1 MFFDDVSSIE
11 NIALRS
17 GCTIFVLP
25 AGTEINIRGALVL
38 APDSK
43 VNITIEQVREAIK
56 DLSTKQF
63 NDRFII
69 IRPAEK
75 LGEEAANALLK
86 NLEEPK
92 EKVHFVLITDSASKI
107 LPTIL
112 SRSAM
117 YFLRDIR
124 PIDGDIE
131 ADAKIINLAK
141 RFIVAKPADLPALAE
156 EIAKKKDSVRSYA
169 LEVLAVTIEM
179 LYKSY
184 YKTGKIVF
192 ANKIPKFLKAYENI
206 EKNGHIKL
214 HLVAD
219 LL

>member
-1 MFFDDVSSIE
+1 MFFDDAASVAD
-11 NIALRS
+11 IAARS
-17 GCTIFVLP
+17 GCTIFVIP
-25 AGTEINIRGALVL
+25 VEVEVKIKGAYIL
-38 APDSK
+38 APEEKST
-43 VNITIEQVREAIK
+43 ITIEQVRDAAMS
-56 DLSTKQF
+56 LATKQIMDKF
-63 NDRFII
+63 VV

-92 EKVHFVLITDSASKI
+92 EKVHFVLVTDKISKI

-112 SRSAM
+112 SRAAV
-117 YFLRDIR
+117 YFLKDVR

-131 ADAKIINLAK
+131 ADAKVMELAK
-141 RFIVAKPADLPALAE
+141 RLIVARPADLPGLAE
-156 EIAKKKDSVRSYA
+156 EITKKKDGVRGFC
-169 LEVLAVTIEM
+169 LDVLAVTIEM

-184 YKTGKIVF
+184 YKTGKLVF
-192 ANKIPKFLKAYENI
+192 VKKIPKFLKAYENI
-206 EKNGHIKL
+206 ERNGHIKL